1 VAKSLRIF
9 GLMLVFALAT
19 LIARPARAAQDMVQF
34 GSNIE
39 VPKDTAIHDA
49 VCFFCSVNVQGTVN
63 GNMVVFFGS
72 AHIEGQARHDV
83 VVFFGDVKAEDNTSI
98 GNNIVNFFGGVHLG
112 ENVDV
117 KRDTV
122 VMFGTLQAAS
132 SASFG
137 GNRVVEPGIL
147 FWGPLLAIAFGI
159 YYIVHEVRGAR
170 RRRILRGY

>member
-1 VAKSLRIF
+1 VTKSVRLF
-9 GLMLVFALAT
+9 CLMLVLVSVA
-19 LIARPARAAQDMVQF
+19 LIARPAHAAQDMVQF

-49 VCFFCSVNVQGTVN
+49 VCFFCSINVQGTVN

-98 GNNIVNFFGGVHLG
+98 GNNIVNFFGSVHLG

-122 VMFGTLQAAS
+122 VMFGSLEAAR

-137 GNRVVEPGIL
+137 GNRVVEPGIV
-147 FWGPLLAIAFGI
+147 FWGPFLAIAFGI
-159 YYIVHEVRGAR
+159 YFIVHEVRGAR